1 MAWKVIRTDRFS
13 EEFRKFEKN
22 KQFVEALDKKIRKFE
37 EDPNI
42 GSYLAGRLHGYKSI
56 RLLKNFR
63 ILFQIEESES
73 KVYLVAIDHRKH
85 DYENF

>member
-13 EEFRKFEKN
+13 EEFRKFKKN

-42 GSYLAGRLHGYKSI
+42 GGYLAGRLHG
-56 RLLKNFR
+56 
-63 ILFQIEESES
+63 
-73 KVYLVAIDHRKH
+73 
-85 DYENF
+85 